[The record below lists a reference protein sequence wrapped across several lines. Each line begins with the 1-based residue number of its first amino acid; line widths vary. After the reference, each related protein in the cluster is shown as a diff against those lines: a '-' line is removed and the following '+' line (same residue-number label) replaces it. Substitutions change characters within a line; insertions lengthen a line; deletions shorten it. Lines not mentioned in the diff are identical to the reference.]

1 MTIHNITFSPT
12 GGTRRVGELL
22 CKEFGGECVTTEL
35 CTKKENLKLP
45 GIHTDDLTVISM
57 PVYAGRVPAMA
68 VERLKGIEANGARC
82 VIIAVYGNRAYED
95 ALVEMQDVATGM
107 GFRVVAAIAAIA
119 EHSICRMYGSGRP
132 DAEDANEL
140 ASFAADILRKIK
152 GGWRVCTSLPAGQP
166 TIQAGLQGSLPHSKR
181 QLHGLWNVCERM
193 SCRSHFSRQSERQR
207 QRTLHRLH
215 AMRSCMSGTGKGYRG
230 TPQHACGAS
239 RTALP

>member
-1 MTIHNITFSPT
+1 MTIHNIIFSPT

-152 GGWRVCTSLPAGQP
+152 GDGEYAPLSCRATDHTSRAARVPTPQQTTTARAVERVRANVLPEPSLP
-166 TIQAGLQGSLPHSKR
+166 TI
-181 QLHGLWNVCERM
+181 
-193 SCRSHFSRQSERQR
+193 
-207 QRTLHRLH
+207 
-215 AMRSCMSGTGKGYRG
+215 
-230 TPQHACGAS
+230 
-239 RTALP
+239 

>member
-22 CKEFGGECVTTEL
+22 CNEFGGECVTTEL
-35 CTKKENLKLP
+35 CTKEENLKLP

-119 EHSICRMYGSGRP
+119 EHSICPHVWLRP
-132 DAEDANEL
+132 SRCRRCQRTGFVCRRHTPQDQ
-140 ASFAADILRKIK
+140 

-181 QLHGLWNVCERM
+181 QLHGLRNVCERM